1 MCADTTK
8 CVNVRISLLEKESS
22 TTLLSAL
29 IAERG
34 TEMMKTLQRPESFSK
49 NIFKTFVSQILKK
62 EDAMLLT
69 TGFATVSHIANHCQI
84 PCCIMKFCYS

>member
-34 TEMMKTLQRPESFSK
+34 TVFRDDENVATPRKFFQKYFQNFCQP
-49 NIFKTFVSQILKK
+49 NIKK
-62 EDAMLLT
+62 RRCDA
-69 TGFATVSHIANHCQI
+69 SNDW
-84 PCCIMKFCYS
+84 FCNSVTYR